1 MSTGPLSAVNLIAGA
16 GLLQNTGLD
25 VNPALITNLNGY
37 SSRPVISS
45 FISVVNAAIALNS
58 TFTPTPPEP
67 PEETPEAVP
76 IYDEFGNIVGYLPAE
91 EPEPVEVVLP
101 FTSET
106 LTQIQQLGYDTQ
118 PGITNVIPEKYF
130 ASYVPP
136 AWNEET
142 PYRAGAQVTYYGQIW
157 IATIDNL
164 EVPPIDVLATYREED
179 PAPEATT
186 PNWVVLQTN
195 LLMSTSIL
203 SMARRIMGY
212 DVTNPASGPDVSKF
226 AQVLALSK
234 GFSGSVNQFVGSI
247 NNSTSSASTFTN
259 MDTISTGGISQISNN
274 IQLYAVDSQRM
285 GQVVNLEQLNL
296 LGFPAG
302 LLYNIYQAGGLVP
315 EAQVTMLTAGVS
327 LDDLAA
333 AAENPVGVASE
344 INRRMYVG
352 MTGIRGDAL
361 QQVMQLLDVT
371 LPGITSLADL
381 LNPVK
386 LLPNSYDTLTTTNL
400 LGKPVAVYSGA
411 APSAA
416 LAPILA
422 TDPLLP
428 ALALIIP
435 PDQAAAN
442 RAWARALGQ
451 IKNVS
456 GLNMPSL
463 AAAASFVEPLANL
476 PLIAGLTSLIPDSVK
491 TAIKNTLTPSAV
503 TPTATGDGGTMTTLD
518 LVGTAAGVPHNE
530 SLEKINPI
538 LTTMGNN
545 NAFEDLLGAY
555 TVMQQVVAGVYGPV
569 DVGPIE
575 GLPEP
580 FNAGEPFS
588 NADSCFKLSLLPKTE
603 TIISAIA
610 YPNAQDKTTVGTS
623 YDAMGA
629 QIARESINQ
638 RGAEINFAN
647 LEPNNKNATMGLVT
661 SLQDLGS
668 DIAGGTATFF
678 EKVAGATSQTG
689 QGILASLRE
698 GRNIK
703 VLQNIGVGIDTNLPT
718 K

>member
-25 VNPALITNLNGY
+25 VNPDLITNLGDYTDLAIIND
-37 SSRPVISS
+37 
-45 FISVVNAAIALNS
+45 FISVVNTAIALNS

-67 PEETPEAVP
+67 PDPP
-76 IYDEFGNIVGYLPAE
+76 PP
-91 EPEPVEVVLP
+91 EPEPFEVVLP
-101 FTSET
+101 FPTSTT
-106 LTQIQQLGYDTQ
+106 LTAIQQLGYDTQ
-118 PGITNVIPEKYF
+118 AAVANTILEKYF
-130 ASYVPP
+130 ASYVP
-136 AWNEET
+136 AEWDEET

-157 IATIDNL
+157 IAAIDNL
-164 EVPPIDVLATYREED
+164 GIPPIDVLATYREED

-195 LLMSTSIL
+195 LLMSTSVL

-212 DVTNPASGPDVSKF
+212 DVTDPASTADIGRF

-247 NNSTSSASTFTN
+247 NNSTAAASTFTS
-259 MDTISTGGISQISNN
+259 MDTISTGGISQISSN
-274 IQLYAVDSQRM
+274 IQLYSVDSQRM
-285 GQVVNLEQLNL
+285 GQAVNLEQLNL

-302 LLYNIYQAGGLVP
+302 LLYNVAQVGGLLP
-315 EAQVTMLTAGVS
+315 EIQVLMLTSGVTTDN
-327 LDDLAA
+327 LEAA
-333 AAENPVGVASE
+333 VDNPVGVASDV
-344 INRRMYVG
+344 NRRMYLA
-352 MTGIRGDAL
+352 MTAVQGDVL
-361 QQVMQLLDVT
+361 KQVLEMLDVT
-371 LPGITSLADL
+371 LPGITNMADL

-386 LLPNSYDTLTTTNL
+386 LLPNSYDTLTTTDL
-400 LGKPVAVYSGA
+400 LGQPVPVYSGT

-416 LAPILA
+416 VAAVLI

-428 ALALIIP
+428 TLSLIIP

-456 GLNMPSL
+456 GLSMPALS
-463 AAAASFVEPLANL
+463 AAAAFVEPLKNL
-476 PLIAGLTSLIPDSVK
+476 PLISGLTSLIPDSVK
-491 TAIKNTLTPSAV
+491 TAIKNTLTPSTV

-530 SLEKINPI
+530 SLEEITPI
-538 LTTMGNN
+538 LTELSDSG
-545 NAFEDLLGAY
+545 ALDDLSAAY
-555 TVMQQVVAGVYGPV
+555 TVMAEVLAGVYGPV

-580 FNAGEPFS
+580 FNAGEPFG
-588 NADSCFKLSLLPKTE
+588 NAEACFVDSLLPQTE
-603 TIISAIA
+603 TIISEIEFEDDT
-610 YPNAQDKTTVGTS
+610 QETTLDTAW
-623 YDAMGA
+623 DAMGA

-638 RGAEINFAN
+638 QGAEINFAN
-647 LEPNNKNATMGLVT
+647 LEPGNKNAIMGLVT
-661 SLQDLGS
+661 GLQDLGS

-678 EKVAGATSQTG
+678 EKVASASSQAG
-689 QGILASLRE
+689 QGVLASLRE

-718 K
+718 KG